1 MKLQSP
7 LSMMSLAILLAVIG
21 GALAGVTASVFTQ
34 ESLKDYLQTLTTRP
48 DVSLIS
54 QVKPESLPG
63 TYEEALSRVSEVA
76 SPSVAILRDKTVDS
90 ANPTMWQS
98 ASPMDRSGAVMTS
111 DGWIL
116 FAQPMLSSFMPT
128 ATNSEVWIG
137 GKRFT
142 ITKMVTDTLTN
153 LVMVKVDGQ
162 NFSAVPFGNSGEAR
176 PGEIVFGLLDSE
188 RLLATSLTDTL
199 SSLTTIYQAE
209 EYNFN
214 WTIDTNLGVTSALI
228 VNASGELIG
237 FADSN
242 LVTPLNHILPFVQS
256 VLKDGYASYAGLG
269 AQVVDI
275 NQALNIDSALK
286 MNQKEG
292 ALVTSLPKGPAKS
305 SGVKMFDLI
314 TAIDGVPITSADP
327 VSIALK
333 RYASGSK
340 IKLTIIRAAIS
351 SEIEVTLGDYADLIY

>member
-1 MKLQSP
+1 
-7 LSMMSLAILLAVIG
+7 V
-21 GALAGVTASVFTQ
+21 AL
-34 ESLKDYLQTLTTRP
+34 
-48 DVSLIS
+48 
-54 QVKPESLPG
+54 
-63 TYEEALSRVSEVA
+63 
-76 SPSVAILRDKTVDS
+76 PSVAILRAKTIDS
-90 ANPTMWQS
+90 ANPVIWQV

-116 FAQPMLSSFMPT
+116 FSQPGLSSFMPT
-128 ATNSEVWIG
+128 AANSEVWIG
-137 GKRFT
+137 GRRFV

-162 NFSAVPFGNSGEAR
+162 NFSAVPFGNSEEAR
-176 PGEIVFGLLDSE
+176 SGEIVFGLLDGE
-188 RLLATSLTDTL
+188 RLLATSLTDTS

-209 EYNFN
+209 EYNSN
-214 WTIDTNLGVTSALI
+214 WTIDTNLGVTSAPI
-228 VNASGELIG
+228 VNASGALIG

-242 LVTPLNHILPFVQS
+242 LVTPLNHIVQS

-275 NQALNIDSALK
+275 NRVLNIDPALK

-327 VSIALK
+327 ISIALK
-333 RYASGSK
+333 RYTAGSK
-340 IKLTIIRAAIS
+340 IKLTIIRTANS